1 MPYYGDKM
9 ELKTA
14 RRILFVLM
22 LSRLVGCS
30 SAHKPTIAIDGWWD
44 VDYAKQA
51 CESAKAASEQR
62 IEGAAPCFNDPS
74 DISHGVERDFLT
86 AFQEN
91 PACAGVSIVND
102 FHDPDKD
109 AATSKV
115 TDAAWGLSFSVALRN
130 GDLSPA
136 DSQWQII
143 DRATLHRYADGD
155 LRNFSQAATKVCTVV
170 KGKGGE
176 LH

>member
-1 MPYYGDKM
+1 M
-9 ELKTA
+9 EL
-14 RRILFVLM
+14 RITRCTLLVLA
-22 LSRLVGCS
+22 LSGLVGCS
-30 SAHKPTIAIDGWWD
+30 SARKPTIAIDGWWD

-62 IEGAAPCFNDPS
+62 FEGIAPCVNDPS

-102 FHDPDKD
+102 FHDPDED

-115 TDAAWGLSFSVALRN
+115 ASAAWGLSFNIAIRS
-130 GDLSPA
+130 GELSPA

-143 DRATLHRYADGD
+143 DRTTLHRYADGD

-176 LH
+176 LQ

>member
-1 MPYYGDKM
+1 M
-9 ELKTA
+9 ELRRSKCVWLILALSELAGCHSA
-14 RRILFVLM
+14 R
-22 LSRLVGCS
+22 
-30 SAHKPTIAIDGWWD
+30 KPTIAIDGWWD
-44 VDYAKQA
+44 VDYVKNA
-51 CESAKAASEQR
+51 CETAKAASEQR
-62 IEGAAPCFNDPS
+62 IEGTAPCFNDPS
-74 DISHGVERDFLT
+74 DISHRVERDFLT

-91 PACAGVSIVND
+91 PACAGISIVND

-115 TDAAWGLSFSVALRN
+115 ADAAWGLSFSVALRN

-176 LH
+176 LQ